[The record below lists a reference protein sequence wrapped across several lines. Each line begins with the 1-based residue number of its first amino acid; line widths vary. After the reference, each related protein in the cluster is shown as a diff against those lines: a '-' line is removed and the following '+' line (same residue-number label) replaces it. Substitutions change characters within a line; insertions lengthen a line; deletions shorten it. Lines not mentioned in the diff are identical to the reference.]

1 MIDWISGLA
10 SKARRVYSQGGQDGV
25 LEEIFAHI
33 GTENTPPFC
42 VEFGF
47 NSDSFGGG
55 TGANVANLTLSHG
68 WQCLLFDGD
77 YENAE
82 INLHRH
88 HLTSTNICELLRQH
102 GCPPRPDYVSI
113 DVDSTDLWLMD
124 AMLHEFRPRVLSCE
138 YNCNFPIEVAIT
150 HPDAESLYRGG
161 FATYGASLK
170 AIYLVGQRHGYS
182 LVHVVSQL
190 DAFVVRDDLLAGLP
204 VPDLEAFAGH
214 AGIQMHS
221 RVADDS
227 EREFLCYETF
237 IRTGG
242 DADAAR
248 AAAAEPAK
256 QYLAT

>member
-1 MIDWISGLA
+1 VTDWIAGLR
-10 SKARRVYSQGGQDGV
+10 SKEARVCSQGGQDGV
-25 LEEIFAHI
+25 LAEIFSHI
-33 GTENTPPFC
+33 GTENSPPFC

-47 NSDSFGGG
+47 NSDSFRGG
-55 TGANVANLTLSHG
+55 TGANVGNLVLYHG
-68 WQCLLFDGD
+68 WRWLLFDGD

-82 INLHRH
+82 LNLHRH
-88 HLTSTNICELLRQH
+88 HLTSTNICELLRQY

-124 AMLHEFRPRVLSCE
+124 AVLHDFRPRVLSCE
-138 YNCNFPIEVAIT
+138 YNCNFPIEFAIT
-150 HPDAESLYRGG
+150 HPDAESLYRGR

-170 AIYLVGQRHGYS
+170 ALDLVGRRHGYS
-182 LVHVVSQL
+182 LVHVVSKL
-190 DAFVVRDDLLAGLP
+190 DAFFVRDDLVAGHS
-204 VPDLEAFAGH
+204 VPDLEFFAEH
-214 AGIQMHS
+214 TGIQMHH
-221 RVADDS
+221 RVTDESD
-227 EREFLCYETF
+227 RQFLCYETF